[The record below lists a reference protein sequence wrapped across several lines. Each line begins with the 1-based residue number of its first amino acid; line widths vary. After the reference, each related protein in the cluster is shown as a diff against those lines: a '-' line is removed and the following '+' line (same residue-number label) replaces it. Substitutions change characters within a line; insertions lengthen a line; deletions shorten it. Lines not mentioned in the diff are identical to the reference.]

1 MQRIHPHTADLDTE
15 EAKKDKRMNA
25 LRNKV
30 IENEGERDDVESFFC
45 SGWFEML
52 SNLDGEALLNK
63 VRKMEVG

>member
-1 MQRIHPHTADLDTE
+1 
-15 EAKKDKRMNA
+15 MNA

-30 IENEGERDDVESFFC
+30 IENEGERDDVESFLC